1 MSHTGTALIQKTY
14 VELVTELGR
23 EMLENGGEI
32 FRTGDVMRYTAHSLG
47 LENFNAFVIANGI
60 FASMLAEGQTYSC
73 HVQYISLSPVS
84 ICRLEALNTLA
95 RRIVGGFKD
104 PDAIRAE
111 LEQIETMESYGHRMK
126 ILGAGLGSGGFC
138 FLFGGSLFDSFTAFL
153 AGGILYF
160 FLLYLIPRLSLP
172 KIMCTIAAST
182 VAASSCILLHA
193 LGLGDRLDQIT
204 IGAIFP
210 LVPGIALTNSFRN
223 VLEHDYLAGLVRL
236 ADALMTAGG
245 IAIGVGVASL
255 LPFC

>member
-1 MSHTGTALIQKTY
+1 MSHPETAVSQRKY
-14 VELVTELGR
+14 FELVTELGR

-47 LENFNAFVIANGI
+47 LENFHAFVIANGI

-84 ICRLEALNTLA
+84 ICRLEALNTLS
-95 RRIVGGFKD
+95 RRIVAGFRD
-104 PDAIRAE
+104 PDAIRQE
-111 LEQIETMESYGHRMK
+111 LERISTMESYGNRMK
-126 ILGAGLGSGGFC
+126 ILGAGFGSGGFC
-138 FLFGGSLFDSFTAFL
+138 YLFGGSLFDSVTAFF
-153 AGGILYF
+153 AGMILYL

-172 KIMCTIAAST
+172 RIMCTIASSI
-182 VAASSCILLHA
+182 VAASACIVLHRM
-193 LGLGDRLDQIT
+193 GMGHKLDQIT

-223 VLEHDYLAGLVRL
+223 FLENDYLAGLVRL

-245 IAIGVGVASL
+245 IAIGVGVAAMVL
-255 LPFC
+255 V

>member
-14 VELVTELGR
+14 FELVTELGR

-84 ICRLEALNTLA
+84 ICR

-111 LEQIETMESYGHRMK
+111 LEQIETMESYGNRMK

-193 LGLGDRLDQIT
+193 LGQAGPDHDRRHLPAGTGDRPDQ
-204 IGAIFP
+204 
-210 LVPGIALTNSFRN
+210 
-223 VLEHDYLAGLVRL
+223 
-236 ADALMTAGG
+236 
-245 IAIGVGVASL
+245 L
-255 LPFC
+255 LPEFS

>member
-1 MSHTGTALIQKTY
+1 
-14 VELVTELGR
+14 
-23 EMLENGGEI
+23 ML
-32 FRTGDVMRYTAHSLG
+32 FRS
-47 LENFNAFVIANGI
+47 
-60 FASMLAEGQTYSC
+60 
-73 HVQYISLSPVS
+73 
-84 ICRLEALNTLA
+84 
-95 RRIVGGFKD
+95 VGGFKD

-111 LEQIETMESYGHRMK
+111 LEQIETMESYGNRMK

-193 LGLGDRLDQIT
+193 L
-204 IGAIFP
+204 
-210 LVPGIALTNSFRN
+210 
-223 VLEHDYLAGLVRL
+223 
-236 ADALMTAGG
+236 DALMTAGG